1 MKVDILVFAA
11 HPDDAELA
19 CSGTIAKH
27 VAAGKKV
34 GIVDLTQ
41 GELGTRGTAELRK
54 KEAEKSSKI
63 LGLTF
68 RDNLG
73 FADGFFIDDKVHLL
87 AVITKIRQYKP
98 EIVLANSI
106 NDRHPDHGRAAKLV
120 ADACFYSGLLKIE
133 TKLDGKKQQEWRP
146 KAVYHYIQDY
156 SLEPDFV
163 VDTSDFFET
172 KKSAILSFSSQFYDP
187 TNTEPKTPISS
198 KEFLNFVKAR
208 DIHYGRPIGAK
219 YAEGF
224 KVNRSIGVNDL
235 FNLI

>member
-1 MKVDILVFAA
+1 MKLDILVFAA

-19 CSGTIAKH
+19 CSGTIARH
-27 VAAGKKV
+27 VAAGKKIGV
-34 GIVDLTQ
+34 VDLTL
-41 GELGTRGTAELRK
+41 GELGTRGNAELRK
-54 KEAEKSSKI
+54 KEAERSSKI
-63 LGLTF
+63 LGIAL

-73 FADGFFIDDKVHLL
+73 FADGFFANDKEHQL
-87 AVITKIRQYKP
+87 AVISKIRQYRP
-98 EIVLANSI
+98 EIVLANTIS
-106 NDRHPDHGRAAKLV
+106 DRHPDHGRAAKLV
-120 ADACFYSGLLKIE
+120 ADSCFYSGLIKIE

-172 KKSAILSFSSQFYDP
+172 KKKAILSFSSQFFDP
-187 TNTEPKTPISS
+187 NSKEPSTPISS
-198 KEFLNFVKAR
+198 KDFLNFVKAR
-208 DIHYGRPIGAK
+208 DIHFGRPIGAK

-224 KVNRSIGVNDL
+224 KVNRSIGVNNL

>member
-73 FADGFFIDDKVHLL
+73 FADGFFIDDKEHLL

-106 NDRHPDHGRAAKLV
+106 NDVQL
-120 ADACFYSGLLKIE
+120 SWLLM
-133 TKLDGKKQQEWRP
+133 P
-146 KAVYHYIQDY
+146 VSIQDY
-156 SLEPDFV
+156 
-163 VDTSDFFET
+163 
-172 KKSAILSFSSQFYDP
+172 
-187 TNTEPKTPISS
+187 
-198 KEFLNFVKAR
+198 
-208 DIHYGRPIGAK
+208 
-219 YAEGF
+219 
-224 KVNRSIGVNDL
+224 
-235 FNLI
+235 

>member
-1 MKVDILVFAA
+1 MKIDILVFGA

-27 VAAGKKV
+27 IAAGKKV
-34 GIVDLTQ
+34 GIVDLTK
-41 GELGTRGTAELRK
+41 GELGTRGTAELRM

-63 LGLTF
+63 LGISF

-73 FADGFFIDDKVHLL
+73 FADGFFSNDKEHQL
-87 AVITKIRQYKP
+87 AIIKKIRQYQP

-106 NDRHPDHGRAAKLV
+106 SDRHPDHGKAAKLV
-120 ADACFYSGLLKIE
+120 ADSCFYAGLLKIE
-133 TKLDGKKQQEWRP
+133 TNWEGKKQKEWRP

-163 VDTSDFFET
+163 VDTSDFFEI
-172 KKSAILSFSSQFYDP
+172 KKNAILSFSSQFYDP
-187 TNTEPKTPISS
+187 TNKEPMTPISS

-224 KVNRSIGVNDL
+224 KVNRSIGINDL